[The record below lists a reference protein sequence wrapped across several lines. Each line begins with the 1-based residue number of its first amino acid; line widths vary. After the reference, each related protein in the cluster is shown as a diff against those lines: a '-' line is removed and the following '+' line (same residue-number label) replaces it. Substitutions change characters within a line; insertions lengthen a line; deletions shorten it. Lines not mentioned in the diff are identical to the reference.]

1 MITVKVCCF
10 SHGFLYM
17 SGCERWRWSC
27 RFDMPLWYANS
38 LLHTLH
44 VTTFFF
50 VVLVKCFHMSSD
62 LLCHHQSPFSLG
74 IKHVQCYCTCAEK
87 YVGVVETS
95 KQKNWIRRFVQTDKH
110 PNALAFVPSL
120 FLLLKIT
127 EWQIR
132 SMYMCTC
139 VHVHGATFVQGEALP
154 FIVIYSTKRRYMYL
168 CFVQLTTPS
177 TLGAHDSHPC

>member
-1 MITVKVCCF
+1 MEVWRAYVVCELPTTYITCYY
-10 SHGFLYM
+10 FLF
-17 SGCERWRWSC
+17 C
-27 RFDMPLWYANS
+27 RLSEVFPHVVRL
-38 LLHTLH
+38 TLP
-44 VTTFFF
+44 
-50 VVLVKCFHMSSD
+50 
-62 LLCHHQSPFSLG
+62 HQSPFSLG

-87 YVGVVETS
+87 YVGMVETS

-154 FIVIYSTKRRYMYL
+154 FIVIYSTKRQYL